1 MLTAKII
8 RHRHKYHHYMNDDL
22 KSVKEE
28 TFFKIV
34 FSEPSEMDLFKAW
47 IAKHDGEYNYN
58 KEESKQEGKFPK
70 VPMFHDEIC
79 WCDIMT
85 YYLLHVSG
93 YSFHSVIE
101 PYKGEVYVKE
111 SATQPSAESTTE
123 SAETTSKP
131 HLEDKE
137 TEYIGNPS

>member
-1 MLTAKII
+1 MITAKII

-22 KSVKEE
+22 KEVTEE

-34 FSEPSEMDLFKAW
+34 FSEPAEMDLFKAW
-47 IAKHDGEYNYN
+47 IAKHDGEYKYN
-58 KEESKQEGKFPK
+58 KELSKQEGKFPK

-93 YSFHSVIE
+93 YSFHTTID
-101 PYKGEVYVKE
+101 PYKGEVY
-111 SATQPSAESTTE
+111 TR
-123 SAETTSKP
+123 
-131 HLEDKE
+131 D
-137 TEYIGNPS
+137 I